1 MKSKSFL
8 CVYTAV
14 DLLAIFERYSV
25 VRVYPQNEGQM
36 EALVQMQDNP
46 HLDFWT
52 EIGLNRPVDI
62 MVTPFMKSITRQLES
77 HGMKVS
83 TMIQDVESLIEA
95 VKTYLRFSKVPP
107 HLYEMLQLGTTH
119 CYIFAQVETSF
130 TME

>member
-36 EALVQMQDNP
+36 EALVQMRDNP

-62 MVTPFMKSITRQLES
+62 MMTPYMKSSVPAQLES
-77 HGMKVS
+77 LGMKVS
-83 TMIQDVESLIEA
+83 TMIQDVESLIEEER
-95 VKTYLRFSKVPP
+95 KSKPELRGGVGQMTWDDYYSFD
-107 HLYEMLQLGTTH
+107 
-119 CYIFAQVETSF
+119 QVENG
-130 TME
+130 